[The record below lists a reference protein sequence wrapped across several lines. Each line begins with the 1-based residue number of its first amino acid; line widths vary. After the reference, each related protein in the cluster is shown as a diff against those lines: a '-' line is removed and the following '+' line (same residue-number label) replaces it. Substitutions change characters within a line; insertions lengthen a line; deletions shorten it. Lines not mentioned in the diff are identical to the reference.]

1 MTDNNDFLSQDEL
14 DELLGAINSGQEDE
28 GGESSA
34 GGETSGGSGGGG
46 GSGQGPLTSAEIDMI
61 GEVGNMIMGS
71 ASTALFTILGQNVD
85 ITTPKVSVI
94 KLSELKDKFDDER
107 VVTTLNFEEAIT
119 GLNVFVVDT
128 RTAAII
134 ADLMMGGDGQNA
146 GEEIDD
152 IKMSAVGEAMN
163 QMMGAASTS
172 MSEFLD
178 ASVNITPPSSSTFD
192 FSDENAQF
200 PPVANQ
206 DDEEIVLVSFDM
218 SIGELASTNIFQILP
233 IQFVKELYAKVSGSS
248 QQEQEQAQPQ
258 QPAPQQQQAQPQQ
271 QQAQQP
277 APQQQQQQ
285 QQPQQQRQPQQ
296 GGGAQMPPK
305 PNKQEPVS
313 AQTVEFEDF
322 DDTAYTQIPK
332 QLELLYDVPLEITVE
347 LGRSKL
353 SLKEVMDLNI
363 GSIIELDKLTGEHVD
378 ILVNGK
384 VIAKGEVVVVSE
396 SFGVRVTEIVNPKQ
410 RIGSIQ

>member
-258 QPAPQQQQAQPQQ
+258 QPAAQQQQAQPQQ

-277 APQQQQQQ
+277 APQQ

>member
-34 GGETSGGSGGGG
+34 GGENSGGGGGGG

-218 SIGELASTNIFQILP
+218 SIGELANTNIFQILP
-233 IQFVKELYAKVSGSS
+233 IKFVKELYAKVSGSS

-258 QPAPQQQQAQPQQ
+258 Q

-285 QQPQQQRQPQQ
+285 QQQRQPQQ

-313 AQTVEFEDF
+313 AQTV
-322 DDTAYTQIPK
+322 
-332 QLELLYDVPLEITVE
+332 
-347 LGRSKL
+347 
-353 SLKEVMDLNI
+353 
-363 GSIIELDKLTGEHVD
+363 
-378 ILVNGK
+378 
-384 VIAKGEVVVVSE
+384 
-396 SFGVRVTEIVNPKQ
+396 
-410 RIGSIQ
+410 

>member
-258 QPAPQQQQAQPQQ
+258 QPAAQQQQAQPQQ

-277 APQQQQQQ
+277 APQQQ